1 MIGPV
6 WRLLDSGALD
16 GAEQMALDSGLM
28 DRARQTGET
37 VLRVYRWTRPT
48 LSFGRHEA
56 IAGHFDRAR
65 LAAEGVDAVRRPT
78 GGRVLLHDRE
88 VTYSVTAPVADDE
101 SLRTSYARINALL
114 VSALRAI
121 GARVEPAAKSVAR
134 RPGGAPC
141 FAEPALGELVF
152 DGRKLVGSAQ
162 VRDRGALLQHGSIL
176 LGDDQARILTLAS
189 ALASG
194 PLVPPAPAATLS
206 EAADLD
212 LGYDD
217 VRDAL
222 FAAAAGAA
230 PGASPID
237 PVEAARF
244 AETHRAHYASIEWTW
259 RA

>member
-48 LSFGRHEA
+48 LSFGRHETV
-56 IAGHFDRAR
+56 AGHFDRAR
-65 LAAEGVDAVRRPT
+65 LAAAGIDAVRRPT

-88 VTYSVTAPVADDE
+88 VTYSVTAPIADDE
-101 SLRTSYARINALL
+101 SIRVSYARINALL
-114 VSALRAI
+114 ITALRAI
-121 GARVEPAAKSVAR
+121 GARVEPAATSLAR

-141 FAEPALGELVF
+141 FAEPAAGELVF

-176 LGDDQARILTLAS
+176 LGDDQARIL
-189 ALASG
+189 ALAST
-194 PLVPPAPAATLS
+194 PLVPPARAATLS
-206 EAADLD
+206 EAAGAEI
-212 LGYDD
+212 GYEQ

-222 FAAAAGAA
+222 FSAVAAAAPGTTHINPGDAA
-230 PGASPID
+230 SY
-237 PVEAARF
+237 
-244 AETHRAHYASIEWTW
+244 AETHRARYSSIEWTW